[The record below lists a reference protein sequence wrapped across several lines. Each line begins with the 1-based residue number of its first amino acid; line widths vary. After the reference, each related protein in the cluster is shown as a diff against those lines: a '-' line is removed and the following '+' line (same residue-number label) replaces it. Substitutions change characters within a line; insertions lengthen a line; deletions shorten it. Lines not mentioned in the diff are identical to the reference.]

1 MTTYSK
7 DRLKLVSQG
16 IVGGRTWHYHDTG
29 ALADVVEV
37 DGFFADAYNMGVR
50 KGDFLQVQANNGQT
64 TFVVHGSA
72 FGTDLTDTGAT
83 QGKAGPGTLIGD
95 TG

>member
-16 IVGGRTWHYHDTG
+16 VVGGRTWHYHDTG
-29 ALADVVEV
+29 ALSDVVDV
-37 DGFFADAYNMGVR
+37 AGFFANAYDMGVR

-64 TFVVHGSA
+64 TFVVHGVS
-72 FGTDLTDTGAT
+72 FGLLTDTGAT
-83 QGKAGPGTLIGD
+83 QGTTGPATLIGD

>member
-7 DRLKLVSQG
+7 DRMKLVSQG
-16 IVGGRTWHYHDTG
+16 VVGGRTWHYHDTG
-29 ALADVVEV
+29 ALADVVDV
-37 DGFFADAYNMGVR
+37 AGFFANAYDMGVR

-64 TFVVHGSA
+64 TYVVHGA
-72 FGTDLTDTGAT
+72 GFGLITDTGAT
-83 QGKAGPGTLIGD
+83 QGTTGPATLIGD

>member
-7 DRLKLVSQG
+7 NRLKLVSQG
-16 IVGGRTWHYHDTG
+16 VVGGRTWHYHDTG
-29 ALADVVEV
+29 ALSDVV
-37 DGFFADAYNMGVR
+37 DTAGFFADAYDMGVR

-64 TFVVHGSA
+64 TFVVHGTG
-72 FGTDLTDTGAT
+72 FGLITDTGST
-83 QGKAGPGTLIGD
+83 QGTTGPATLIGD